1 MAHSSDGGIN
11 EVRNI
16 VDRNLEA
23 TASIVPV
30 VEKVKALVLAHHA
43 HATQICAHTPP
54 CRAMLQFFAL
64 HGVASFAELETP
76 QRAILLEHLRQIAH
90 TIDQACAVF
99 LAQAGVT
106 SLDQLSP
113 SAQTWWY
120 GERQR
125 VAQALDHYP

>member
-1 MAHSSDGGIN
+1 MAQSSDTGIG

-16 VDRNLEA
+16 VESNLA
-23 TASIVPV
+23 AIQAALPMA
-30 VEKVKALVLAHHA
+30 KKAA
-43 HATQICAHTPP
+43 QFICADHAEAVRISAMIPP
-54 CRAMLQFFAL
+54 CRAMLQFFAA
-64 HGVASFAELETP
+64 HGVDSSAELDTA
-76 QRAILLEHLRQIAH
+76 QRAILVEHLRQIAH
-90 TIDQACAVF
+90 KINQACGVF

-120 GERQR
+120 GELQR